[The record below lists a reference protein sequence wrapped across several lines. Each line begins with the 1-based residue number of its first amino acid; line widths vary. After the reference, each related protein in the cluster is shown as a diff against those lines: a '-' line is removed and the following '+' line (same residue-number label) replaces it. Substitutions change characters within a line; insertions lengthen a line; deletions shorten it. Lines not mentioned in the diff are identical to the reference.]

1 MMQMVTFGHS
11 FNKQQQEEVMGFG
24 SKVVKARYVI
34 LVIGLLLLV
43 PSFFGM
49 QATKINYDMLT
60 YLPDS
65 IETMKGQD
73 MLLHDFGKG
82 GFSIVVTENMK
93 TDEVSHLKSEIGK
106 VDHVD
111 SVLNLQEV
119 LNPAVPQ
126 SMYPEKVRENLKNP
140 NASMIVVFF
149 DTSTSSEESMNA
161 VAQIRKLSTKD
172 CFVSGMTAMV
182 LDLKNLCETEES
194 KYILV
199 AVLLSLAVMML
210 LLDSFVVPFIF
221 LVSIGMAILY
231 NLGTN
236 IVFGEISY
244 VTKAIAAVLQLGV
257 TMDYSIFLWHSYMEH
272 LDRGLSRKEAMGQAI
287 DATLVS
293 VTGSSI
299 TTVAGFLALCFM
311 TYKMGMDLGLVM
323 AKGCVFGVICSVTVL
338 PSMILI
344 FSGVLEKTRH
354 RSLIP
359 DCSKIAH
366 GLTSRYGIY
375 LVIFG
380 LVFLPAI
387 YGYMHE
393 NVTYDF
399 TDMMGHDSGLKA
411 SQIQFMTANDKLE
424 KDFDIGTTHMIIADR
439 NLTPKDG
446 RAMSEKLED
455 LSGVK
460 NVLGVDAL
468 TGTAI
473 PREFLPDQVTK
484 SLYAKDHQLIL
495 VNSAYKVSTDNCNTQ
510 IDQIN
515 RVVHQ
520 YDKSAKVI
528 GEGPA
533 TKDLIEITNHDFK
546 VVNIISMAMVFLII
560 LLVLRSVS
568 LPFIL
573 IAAIE
578 FAIYVNLGIPG
589 FTGTK
594 LPFIIPVCVSTIQ
607 LGSTV
612 DYAILMSTRYKT
624 ERAAGKKK
632 REAVEIASATS
643 IPSILVSALGFFAA
657 TFGVGLYSNVG
668 LISQLCNMMARGA
681 LISMATVILVLPSL
695 LMALDG
701 LVIRSTKGLKQSAST
716 GKTA

>member
-231 NLGTN
+231 NLGSN

-272 LDRGLSRKEAMGQAI
+272 LDRRLSRKEAMGQAI

-293 VTGSSI
+293 VTGSAI

-338 PSMILI
+338 PSLILI

-439 NLTPKDG
+439 NLAPKDG

-455 LSGVK
+455 ISGVK

-546 VVNIISMAMVFLII
+546 VVNLISMAMVFLII

-681 LISMATVILVLPSL
+681 IISMATVILVLPSL

>member
-126 SMYPEKVRENLKNP
+126 SMYPDKVRENLKNP

-231 NLGTN
+231 NLGSN

-272 LDRGLSRKEAMGQAI
+272 LDRGISRKEAMGQAI

-439 NLTPKDG
+439 NLAPKDG

-546 VVNIISMAMVFLII
+546 VVNLISMAMVFLII

-681 LISMATVILVLPSL
+681 IISMATVILVLPSL